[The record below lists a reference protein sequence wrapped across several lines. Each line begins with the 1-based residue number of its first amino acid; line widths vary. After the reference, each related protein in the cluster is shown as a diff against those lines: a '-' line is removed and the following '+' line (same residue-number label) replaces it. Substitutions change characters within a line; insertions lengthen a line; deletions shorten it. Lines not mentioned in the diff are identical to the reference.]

1 MEQERDVQADKGS
14 ARDGA
19 DGAAESAGLADRWG
33 APEPRAMRAIAAAD
47 NGPLGVGILY
57 TPSLRSLLQRN
68 PDAFDHVGV
77 VPEAFWPDVDPADPD
92 RAGGDETGLALLDAI
107 AALRPVVAHGLRLS
121 IGGKGALDRAHL
133 ARIADWHARFR
144 FRWYS
149 EHLAVVDGTPSAPD
163 TDGVSP
169 LPYDRAALRRVADR
183 VREIQALLPI
193 PFLLENNVYPAGVP
207 QQEMSE
213 PAFLNRLCAATGCGL
228 LIDVHNLCLNAQ
240 RCGID
245 ALAFLDRIDF
255 SRVVEIHVGAG
266 QTREPAAG
274 FAPRALRP
282 PSVHEL
288 LEAAMWRASKLRAVT
303 IEVHDGSV
311 VGRDDDLLRFTE
323 SVRRIWKLYR

>member
-1 MEQERDVQADKGS
+1 MEADKEW

-19 DGAAESAGLADRWG
+19 ERSGEPAARPVCWD
-33 APEPRAMRAIAAAD
+33 AAAPGATRPSAD
-47 NGPLGVGILY
+47 ADTGALGVGVLY
-57 TPSLRSLLQRN
+57 TPSLRGLLERH
-68 PDAFDHVGV
+68 PRAFDFIGV
-77 VPEAFWPDVDPADPD
+77 VPEAFWPDTDPAGAR
-92 RAGGDETGLALLDAI
+92 RATDEAALVLLDAL
-107 AALRPVVAHGLRLS
+107 AAQRPVVAHGMRLS

-133 ARIADWHARFR
+133 ARIADWHARFG

-149 EHLAVVDGTPSAPD
+149 EHLAVVDGSSSALGA
-163 TDGVSP
+163 DGVSP

-193 PFLLENNVYPAGVP
+193 PFLLENNIYPAGVP

-240 RCGID
+240 NCGID

-255 SRVVEIHVGAG
+255 SRVVEVHVGVDPASAS
-266 QTREPAAG
+266 AAG
-274 FAPRALRP
+274 FAPKALRP
-282 PSVHEL
+282 PSVHEV

-303 IEVHDGSV
+303 MEVHDGE
-311 VGRDDDLLRFTE
+311 VGRYDALLRFAE